1 MRILFPIF
9 LILLTL
15 PMAAQ
20 KGVPPQQNKIQGIW
34 NTDSDGDRLTL
45 KLNEDGSGEFDGEA
59 IKYTIKDYKFIMTI
73 VAEAQTIAYN
83 FKLQENSLTISGG
96 DLDEPVL
103 FSRNDSKVQRGK

>member
-9 LILLTL
+9 LILFSIPAVAEMTT
-15 PMAAQ
+15 
-20 KGVPPQQNKIQGIW
+20 QQNKIQGTW
-34 NTDSDGDRLTL
+34 QTDSDGDRKIL
-45 KLNEDGSGEFDGEA
+45 KLNEDGSGEFDGET
-59 IKYTIKDYKFIMTI
+59 IKYTIKDSKFIMTI

-103 FSRNDSKVQRGK
+103 FSRNDSNVQRGK